1 MTVLVL
7 HHRGSLVGTPYDQWL
22 ADHDGDVLLITS
34 REHLALVGEELPAEG
49 GGYARTAAV
58 DGYETSGEL
67 EELALALAREHEI
80 RYVVACQERDLER
93 AAELRDILGLPGQR
107 MDTVLPYRDK
117 VVMKRRALAAGLRVA
132 PYREI
137 ECATELVGFAEE
149 HGFPVVLKPRDSAG
163 SVGLRILESRAD
175 LDDYLADGFD
185 LYGPYQPNLMAE
197 AFVHGSMCHVDG
209 LVVDGRVVLSWPS
222 QYQYT
227 LASFAT
233 DTGPRLDLTLDVG
246 DPLAQRLLAFTEQAL
261 GALSGPEHFA
271 FHAEFFHTPEDE
283 LVLCEIACR
292 TGGAA
297 IRDIVRTLFGVDPSE
312 SWVRAQLG
320 LPLPEWLGRTGPEK
334 LTPRQMS
341 GQLVLMKRPGRVVA
355 IPEVP
360 PAFPWIEKYQV
371 FVGPGQTMKAAAF
384 SSDFLLT
391 ALVSGADQAEC
402 RARLQVLEEWFLGEL
417 VLEPLGGNG

>member
-7 HHRGSLVGTPYDQWL
+7 HHRGSLTGTPYDSWL
-22 ADHDGDVLLITS
+22 GDYDGELLLIAS
-34 REHLALVGEELPAEG
+34 REHLALVGEELPTEG
-49 GGYARTAAV
+49 GAYARTAAV

-67 EELALALAREHEI
+67 EALALDLAREYPI
-80 RYVVACQERDLER
+80 RHVVACQERDLER

-117 VVMKRRALAAGLRVA
+117 VVMKQRALAAGVPVA

-137 ECATELVGFAEE
+137 ECATELIGFVEQ

-163 SVGLRILESRAD
+163 SVGLRILESRED
-175 LDDYLADGFD
+175 LADYLADGFD
-185 LYGPYQPNLMAE
+185 LYGPYQPNLLAE

-209 LVVDGRVVLSWPS
+209 LVVNGRVALAWPS
-222 QYQYT
+222 EYQYA

-233 DTGPRLDLTLDVG
+233 DTGPRLDLTLDLD
-246 DPLAQRLLAFTEQAL
+246 DPLAHRLLEFTEQAL
-261 GALSGPEHFA
+261 GALSGPENFA
-271 FHAEFFHTPEDE
+271 FHAEVFHTPEGE
-283 LVLCEIACR
+283 LVLCEVACR

-297 IRDIVRTLFGVDPSE
+297 IRDIVRTMFGIDPSE

-320 LPLPEWLGRTGPEK
+320 LPLPEWIGAEK
-334 LTPRQMS
+334 VTPRQMS
-341 GQLVLMKRPGRVVA
+341 GQLVLMKRPGRVVT
-355 IPEVP
+355 IPQQP

-371 FVGPGQTMKAAAF
+371 FVAPGQTMQAAAY

-391 ALVSGADQAEC
+391 ALVSGKDQAEC
-402 RARLQVLEEWFLGEL
+402 RERLHILEHWFLGEL
-417 VLEPLGGNG
+417 VLEPVDLT